1 MVIHAK
7 TIKNNY
13 LITAS
18 SGFAKA
24 NNIATPTPIKNAA
37 SIKPAKRNILVWS
50 GSINSGQNF
59 DMAELAT
66 IARPY
71 AEALFQSAKPA
82 EFAGCLEQLNELA
95 QLAALPEVAALS
107 NNPKVSADDLSKLL
121 SGLVKTKLDPKVA
134 SFLNLVNQ
142 NQRLAAVPE
151 IAKQFEAMKNKS
163 EGAAEVMI
171 TSAFPLEGSALAD
184 LLSSLKKRFGGKELR
199 PTIQVDPALIGGVRI
214 QVGDEVMD
222 GSVRA
227 QLAQMQASL
236 GA

>member
-1 MVIHAK
+1 
-7 TIKNNY
+7 
-13 LITAS
+13 
-18 SGFAKA
+18 
-24 NNIATPTPIKNAA
+24 
-37 SIKPAKRNILVWS
+37 
-50 GSINSGQNF
+50 
-59 DMAELAT
+59 MADLAT

-71 AEALFQSAKPA
+71 AEALFQNVKSA
-82 EFAGCLEQLNELA
+82 ELAGCLEQLNELA

-121 SGLVKTKLDPKVA
+121 TGMVKTKLDPKVA

-142 NQRLAAVPE
+142 NHRLAAVPE
-151 IAKQFEAMKNKS
+151 IAHQFEAMKNKS
-163 EGAAEVMI
+163 ECAAEVNI
-171 TSAFPLEGSALAD
+171 TSAFPLEGSALND

-199 PTIQVDPALIGGVRI
+199 PTIQVDPTLIGGVRI

-222 GSVRA
+222 SSVKA

>member
-1 MVIHAK
+1 
-7 TIKNNY
+7 
-13 LITAS
+13 
-18 SGFAKA
+18 
-24 NNIATPTPIKNAA
+24 
-37 SIKPAKRNILVWS
+37 
-50 GSINSGQNF
+50 
-59 DMAELAT
+59 MAELAT

-121 SGLVKTKLDPKVA
+121 TGTVKTKLDPRVA

-142 NQRLAAVPE
+142 NHRLAAVPE

-184 LLSSLKKRFGGKELR
+184 LLSSLKNRFGGKELR
-199 PTIQVDPALIGGVRI
+199 PTIQVDLALIGGVRI

-222 GSVRA
+222 SSVKA

>member
-1 MVIHAK
+1 
-7 TIKNNY
+7 
-13 LITAS
+13 
-18 SGFAKA
+18 
-24 NNIATPTPIKNAA
+24 
-37 SIKPAKRNILVWS
+37 
-50 GSINSGQNF
+50 
-59 DMAELAT
+59 MAELAT
-66 IARPY
+66 VARPY

-121 SGLVKTKLDPKVA
+121 SGMVKTKLDPKVA

-142 NQRLAAVPE
+142 NHRLAAVPE
-151 IAKQFEAMKNKS
+151 IAHQFEAMKNKS
-163 EGAAEVMI
+163 EGAAEVNI
-171 TSAFPLEGSALAD
+171 TSAFPLEGSALND

-199 PTIQVDPALIGGVRI
+199 PTIQIDPTLIGGVRI

-222 GSVRA
+222 SSVKA